1 MSNKHLNKIVEESL
15 HSLDGCKRAEAPPFL
30 YTRIVS
36 RSAADSQPNL
46 WIRLGAIL
54 SRPVVAISCILIVLA
69 VNFMVVKSA
78 PQPFLGNRQ
87 ADPGEEFAFGMPSL
101 IDLETPEP

>member
-46 WIRLGAIL
+46 WVRLGAIL

-78 PQPFLGNRQ
+78 PQPLLVNQ
-87 ADPGEEFAFGMPSL
+87 QNDPGEELAFGLPSL
-101 IDLETPEP
+101 IDLVTPEP